1 MLRYLYHSQLC
12 TRKALDMLQSHS
24 QYRFLF
30 LTITPY
36 NQVLDKWQQI
46 LLPAGIMYPINAALN
61 FFSKSS
67 TLAHNNTPPPST
79 YTKHTHTETK
89 VKRKQYRCISNLS
102 SECKTWK
109 YMSQLTWGDTL
120 YSYSPPR
127 KIHPISGCKT
137 WNHKANQLQIYYIHV
152 STPRQL
158 GSTTRFCSENLQFY
172 LTKKKK
178 VAQIFQKPNSH

>member
-46 LLPAGIMYPINAALN
+46 LLPAGIMYLVNAALN

-67 TLAHNNTPPPST
+67 TLAHNNTPPPPQHTQNTRTQKQKWRENNTDAYPT
-79 YTKHTHTETK
+79 YLQSAKLENIWANWLE
-89 VKRKQYRCISNLS
+89 V
-102 SECKTWK
+102 
-109 YMSQLTWGDTL
+109 
-120 YSYSPPR
+120 
-127 KIHPISGCKT
+127 IH
-137 WNHKANQLQIYYIHV
+137 YIHIRLLGKFILFQGV
-152 STPRQL
+152 KLETIKPINSRYITFTFQL
-158 GSTTRFCSENLQFY
+158 LGN
-172 LTKKKK
+172 
-178 VAQIFQKPNSH
+178 